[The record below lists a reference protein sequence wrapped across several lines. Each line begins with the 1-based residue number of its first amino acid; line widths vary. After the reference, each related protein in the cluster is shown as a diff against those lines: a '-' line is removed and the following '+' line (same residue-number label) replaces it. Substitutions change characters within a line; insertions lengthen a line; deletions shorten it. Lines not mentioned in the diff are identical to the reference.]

1 MINKIPNNIP
11 GTIRLSICRGGNRK
25 GRGIVPDHCTDT
37 TLVKY
42 VATKAVAKGIGAGAG
57 ELVAAI
63 ERCPEGDFVDF
74 AKDRVYIA

>member
-1 MINKIPNNIP
+1 M
-11 GTIRLSICRGGNRK
+11 
-25 GRGIVPDHCTDT
+25 PDHCTDT